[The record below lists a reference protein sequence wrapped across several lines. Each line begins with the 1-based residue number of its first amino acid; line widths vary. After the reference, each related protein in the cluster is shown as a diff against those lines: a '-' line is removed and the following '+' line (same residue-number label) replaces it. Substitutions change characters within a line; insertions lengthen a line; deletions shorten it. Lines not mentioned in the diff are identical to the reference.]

1 MALEKELRKALR
13 RTLAF
18 SPRGTVK
25 QKVTFIAK
33 KIPTGHFYKEKH
45 NSLKISFFIKI
56 RFYQFQHVKLLNP
69 DNLVNDQGWSF
80 FKLISNQALN
90 DG

>member
-13 RTLAF
+13 RTLTF
-18 SPRGTVK
+18 CQQGTVK

-45 NSLKISFFIKI
+45 NSLKISFLL
-56 RFYQFQHVKLLNP
+56 KLDFTNF
-69 DNLVNDQGWSF
+69 NM
-80 FKLISNQALN
+80 
-90 DG
+90 